1 MAERTVSIVIE
12 VDGAKDAASEVRRM
26 RSALDDLGSGAEGLA
41 RIVKQSRELTQAM
54 KDVGNAFD
62 LRQRQR
68 EMAGGLDDFF
78 RRVTAG
84 ARSAGDIFKNIWR
97 EAGEYFERVLRQMT
111 SAASFSFGG
120 FLPAGGLGGGSSSGG
135 LLGSLGLGIFGLS
148 MGLGSPVSRGIGSVA
163 GGALAGL
170 GFGGPI
176 GAVVG
181 GLIGGIASLFGKD
194 KKKEH
199 DAGIANQG
207 FAQLRQILDDYMH
220 FRRDFASSVDAANRI
235 WAQMASQWV
244 RPQSAPSQRV
254 YFDAILRSLQDT
266 ESERLRR
273 RQMQA
278 LLPVPEFESG
288 GFVGARSSR
297 SRGGSGVLAMLHPGE
312 FVMNRQA
319 VDRWGVSVLE
329 GLNRGSAPAGGGG
342 LSVSIDPDGARWLE
356 QNADA
361 LERGIAVVLRRGGPV
376 SRALR
381 A

>member
-1 MAERTVSIVIE
+1 MAERKLSIVIE
-12 VDGAKDAASEVRRM
+12 VDGAKDAAGEVRRM
-26 RSALDDLGSGAEGLA
+26 RSALDDLGGGAEGLA
-41 RIVKQSRELTQAM
+41 RVVKQGRDLAQAM
-54 KDVGNAFD
+54 KEVGNAFD
-62 LRQRQR
+62 LRQRQQ

-78 RRVTAG
+78 RRITGG

-97 EAGEYFERVLRQMT
+97 EVSEYFERVLRQMS

-120 FLPAGGLGGGSSSGG
+120 LLPAGSAGSSVGNALGG
-135 LLGSLGLGIFGLS
+135 LGLGLFGLS
-148 MGLGSPVSRGIGSVA
+148 MGVGSPVLRGIGSVA
-163 GGALAGL
+163 GGAMA
-170 GFGGPI
+170 GFGVGGPV

-194 KKKEH
+194 KNKEH

-273 RQMQA
+273 RQMQTVM
-278 LLPVPEFESG
+278 PVPEFERG
-288 GFVGARSSR
+288 GYVATR
-297 SRGGSGVLAMLHPGE
+297 GSGVLAMLHPGE

-319 VDRWGVSVLE
+319 VDRWGVSVME
-329 GLNRGSAPAGGGG
+329 GLNRGSGAATRDSG
-342 LSVSIDPDGARWLE
+342 VSITIDPDGARWLE

-361 LERGIAVVLRRGGPV
+361 LERGIAVVLRRGGAV